1 MLSMVRYQ
9 GAQAQLRAPR
19 STFTAAMSAFGFV
32 FRAPDIAGYQ
42 LPGYA
47 QNQRSAKNKPRT
59 RTRKSFAPLVHW
71 NT

>member
-9 GAQAQLRAPR
+9 GAQAQSRAPR

-32 FRAPDIAGYQ
+32 FRAPDIAVPGYQ

-47 QNQRSAKNKPRT
+47 H
-59 RTRKSFAPLVHW
+59 SFHSEVGV
-71 NT
+71 

>member
-9 GAQAQLRAPR
+9 GAQAQSRAPR

-32 FRAPDIAGYQ
+32 FRAPDIAVAGYQ

-47 QNQRSAKNKPRT
+47 QNQEGL
-59 RTRKSFAPLVHW
+59 FPL
-71 NT
+71 

>member
-32 FRAPDIAGYQ
+32 FRAPDIAVAGYQ

-47 QNQRSAKNKPRT
+47 H
-59 RTRKSFAPLVHW
+59 SFHSEVGV
-71 NT
+71 

>member
-32 FRAPDIAGYQ
+32 FLAPDIAGCRGM
-42 LPGYA
+42 PRIKGA
-47 QNQRSAKNKPRT
+47 PRT

>member
-32 FRAPDIAGYQ
+32 FRAPDM
-42 LPGYA
+42 PGTSCQGMPCCRFA
-47 QNQRSAKNKPRT
+47 VGVPSAKDC
-59 RTRKSFAPLVHW
+59 FAPL
-71 NT
+71 NCGLRPDT